1 MKKDAN
7 QAKIKE
13 VNEKVK
19 DWIEI
24 QKQLKEKR
32 E

>member
-7 QAKIKE
+7 QTKIKE

-19 DWIEI
+19 HWIEI